1 MSRPIPPDLVPAAP
15 FLLAYDCTLMRP
27 ACVLVAA
34 AMGADS
40 RVPHIFPTGSW
51 LTHKTPDMKLY
62 ETTPEQ
68 LLFVID
74 KTARA
79 MEAAQ

>member
-1 MSRPIPPDLVPAAP
+1 MKAVLQELVPTEP
-15 FLLAYDCTLMRP
+15 FRLAYDCTLMRP

-34 AMGADS
+34 AMAADS
-40 RVPHIFPTGSW
+40 RVPHLFPAGSW
-51 LTHKTPDMKLY
+51 LTHKTPDMQVY

-74 KTARA
+74 KTARN
-79 MEAAQ
+79 METNK